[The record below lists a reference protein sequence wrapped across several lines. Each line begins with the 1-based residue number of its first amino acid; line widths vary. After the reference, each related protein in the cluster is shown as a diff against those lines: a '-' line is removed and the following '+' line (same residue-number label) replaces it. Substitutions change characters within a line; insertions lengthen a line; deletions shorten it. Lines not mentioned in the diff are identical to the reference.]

1 MIKILFLLTLT
12 TYLFSTT
19 ISNHNIYKQD
29 NSVDLML
36 TFDTPYLGKISQKKD
51 KNSTIL
57 MIGGLKLEKGI
68 TKKVNSNILQQ
79 IHILPYENQTFVK
92 VDAKNPFTIT
102 ASKTVDNFGLRIRI
116 KSEKIAKVEPI
127 KERILQTKKE
137 SDISGSFFKV
147 IAVLIFLLLLLYF
160 LKRWIENSKTTSSN
174 WLFHKDPDK
183 KQDIKVIKQKALDQ
197 KNRAVLLE
205 FNDTNYLVILG
216 NNNILL
222 DKYES
227 NSPNKEEKFN
237 ELLNQKSYKL
247 DEMIQER
254 SDKKI

>member
-1 MIKILFLLTLT
+1 MIRVLLLLTFT

-29 NSVDLML
+29 DSVDLML
-36 TFDTPYLGKISQKKD
+36 TFDTPYLGKISQKRD
-51 KNSTIL
+51 ENSTIL
-57 MIGGLKLEKGI
+57 MLGGLKLEKGI

-92 VDAKNPFTIT
+92 VDAKKPFTIT
-102 ASKTVDNFGLRIRI
+102 ASKTVDNYGLRIRV
-116 KSEKIAKVEPI
+116 KSEKLVKVEPI
-127 KERILQTKKE
+127 KERVLQTKKE
-137 SDISGSFFKV
+137 SDIYSSFFKV
-147 IAVLIFLLLLLYF
+147 IAVLIFLLLLLFF
-160 LKRWIENSKTTSSN
+160 LKKWIENSKTTSNN
-174 WLFHKDPDK
+174 WLFHKDIDK

-216 NNNILL
+216 SNNILL

-227 NSPNKEEKFN
+227 NSPNKEENFD
-237 ELLNQKSYKL
+237 ELLNKKSYKL
-247 DEMIQER
+247 GEMLE
-254 SDKKI
+254 SK